1 VEEEDRAGE
10 RGYVGCEEGNCLGSE
25 DYLYVLESDHCLRG
39 QYRHN
44 ASHGLVDR
52 KAEPELGEDEEDERG
67 GKEG

>member
-1 VEEEDRAGE
+1 M
-10 RGYVGCEEGNCLGSE
+10 
-25 DYLYVLESDHCLRG
+25 LESDHCLRG
-39 QYRHN
+39 QYRNN